1 MKYDQITPQERWQDN
16 KERCKEVM
24 SATIAELTGSADTM
38 ARGLCDEMAETGIMN
53 FEGVASAMQ
62 PDGEVDFDNPYT
74 SRIMNF
80 LQSKGFNEPEANSI
94 VTAICEFAASTMLM
108 EGPKNN

>member
-1 MKYDQITPQERWQDN
+1 MSTTIT
-16 KERCKEVM
+16 
-24 SATIAELTGSADTM
+24 ELTGSEDHM

-74 SRIMNF
+74 SRIKNF
-80 LQSKGFNEPEANSI
+80 LETKGFNEPEATAI
-94 VTAICEFAASTMLM
+94 VTAICEFTASTMLM